1 MLIKVMNEYIHHFC
15 NFSHW
20 LYIHQKMYLTSVKI
34 SKLLIERV
42 NSKNVWFNLKLDF
55 SVS

>member
-1 MLIKVMNEYIHHFC
+1 MLINVMNEYIHHFC

-55 SVS
+55 TVS